1 MNVRFD
7 FSGRTVL
14 VTGGTSGIGAATS
27 LAFRRAGADVIACGL
42 TDAEIAAARRIPISR
57 ASAFDVWMSATRPL
71 STPWWVAFSDWTL
84 W

>member
-27 LAFRRAGADVIACGL
+27 IAFRRAGADVIACGL
-42 TDAEIAAARRIPISR
+42 TDAEIADI
-57 ASAFDVWMSATRPL
+57 
-71 STPWWVAFSDWTL
+71 VAYL
-84 W
+84 QALK